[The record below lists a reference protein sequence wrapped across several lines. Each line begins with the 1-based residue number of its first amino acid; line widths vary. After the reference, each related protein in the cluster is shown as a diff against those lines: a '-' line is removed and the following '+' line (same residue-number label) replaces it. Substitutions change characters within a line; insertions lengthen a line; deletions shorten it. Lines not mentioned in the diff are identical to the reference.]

1 MHLQH
6 DDQVLRLVRDLA
18 PLHLGA
24 DRLVQS
30 SWGEWGAEGAVVGE
44 SKAR

>member
-24 DRLVQS
+24 VVQS
-30 SWGEWGAEGAVVGE
+30 SWGEWGAEVAVVGE